1 MNTAPGSERS
11 HTRRSY
17 VKPAM
22 KRVVL
27 KPEEAVLGAC
37 KATGRFGPTAGDCH
51 QPLNCS
57 GLGS

>member
-1 MNTAPGSERS
+1 MSATPGREKNKAE
-11 HTRRSY
+11 RSY

-37 KATGRFGPTAGDCH
+37 KATGTFGPTAGNCN
-51 QPLNCS
+51 QPFSCS
-57 GLGS
+57 AIGS